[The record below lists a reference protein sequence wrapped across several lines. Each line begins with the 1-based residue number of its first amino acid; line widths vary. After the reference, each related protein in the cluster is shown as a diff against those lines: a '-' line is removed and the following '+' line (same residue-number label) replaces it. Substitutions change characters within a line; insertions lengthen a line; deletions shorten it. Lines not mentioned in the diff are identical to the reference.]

1 MDNIEQMILEMDT
14 GQELDLVVDG
24 GNNMELF
31 MSDPTLYGT
40 GDYEK
45 LKNLPKIN
53 GVTIVGDVPLSRIMN
68 GEILVWS
75 GMTAAERVGVGE

>member
-1 MDNIEQMILEMDT
+1 MGSIEQMILEMDT

-24 GNNMELF
+24 GNDLELF
-31 MSDPTLYGT
+31 MSDPAVYGT

-53 GVTIVGDVPLSRIMN
+53 GVTIIGDVPLSNIMD
-68 GEILVWS
+68 GEILIWS
-75 GMTAAERVGVGE
+75 GMTAAERVGAVQ